1 MAKAN
6 WVVVDPSQGSGNKA
20 VNVSSA
26 SEHTGRNVR
35 SSTLTITAANVEPVT
50 VTVNQQGKTEY
61 VQNSSDTVT
70 ANQEGQ
76 NVTIKGVSNSKK
88 LTFSLGSG
96 DLNVSLPST
105 YTAGGLSTNNGAEIS
120 GDPGAT
126 AEYAW
131 SIVINVPVNENITEL
146 TRQIIVTDDGG
157 NTDICVITQAAGS
170 PYLRVDTN
178 VVELSYQGT
187 PVSFNVE
194 SNTNWTIS

>member
-6 WVVVDPSQGSGNKA
+6 WVAVDPSQGSGNKA
-20 VNVSSA
+20 VNVSST

-76 NVTIKGVSNSKK
+76 NVTIRGVSNSKK

-96 DLNVSLPST
+96 NLNVSLPST

-131 SIVINVPVNENITEL
+131 SIVINVPTNENITEL